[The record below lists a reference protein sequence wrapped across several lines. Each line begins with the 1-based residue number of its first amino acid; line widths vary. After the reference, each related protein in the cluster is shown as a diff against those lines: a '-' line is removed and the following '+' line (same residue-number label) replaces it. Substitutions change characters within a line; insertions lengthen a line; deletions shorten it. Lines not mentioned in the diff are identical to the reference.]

1 MEDDVVEDVR
11 GLCAEPDRIEQE
23 IIRIVSAIPEQ
34 PENWID
40 DRSGIKRL
48 IEKMRSDTNV
58 LPALQE
64 TAIREKWTNEIAF
77 RLVQLGKNLE
87 YTTYGSSVP
96 GVHQGPY
103 DVIWRVMEDEWYTDR
118 VPLVLECNWR
128 MGPNDQ
134 PSMKSVA
141 DLLIA
146 RAEHRAVVCQGRDPW
161 LTFEELVGTVE
172 SSGIKRAGDRY
183 LLLFFVRHERKF
195 SSHVYVAGTY
205 KLIRDEQTGKPLF
218 WRATAAGNKG
228 GRKRQR

>member
-23 IIRIVSAIPEQ
+23 IIRVVSAIPEQ

-64 TAIREKWTNEIAF
+64 RTIREKWAKEIVS
-77 RLVQLGKNLE
+77 RESPK
-87 YTTYGSSVP
+87 YTTYGSRVP
-96 GVHQGPY
+96 AVWEDRQGPY
-103 DVIWRVMEDEWYTDR
+103 DVIWRVMDDWCTDR
-118 VPLVLECNWR
+118 VPLVLECNWW
-128 MGPNDQ
+128 MGPSDQ

-205 KLIRDEQTGKPLF
+205 KLIRDEQTGEPLF
-218 WRATAAGNKG
+218 WRATAAANKG
-228 GRKRQR
+228 SGKRRR